1 MSRVVNIK
9 LFFINWFYYDLI
21 IQIQVMQNPI
31 SKFRESSIVFVK
43 PDFLSKNSYTLAKKV
58 QSQKVIF
65 LLQDGNNNFNFIP
78 SKPRSLVS
86 QATLFQWNFDL
97 ASCRKRAQAPTKR
110 NWTVQLPSF
119 SVIVRVIPGKVHFKR
134 ITLKEA
140 LLKSVFLPVFK

>member
-1 MSRVVNIK
+1 
-9 LFFINWFYYDLI
+9 
-21 IQIQVMQNPI
+21 MQNPI

-86 QATLFQWNFDL
+86 QATLFQ
-97 ASCRKRAQAPTKR
+97 
-110 NWTVQLPSF
+110 
-119 SVIVRVIPGKVHFKR
+119 
-134 ITLKEA
+134 
-140 LLKSVFLPVFK
+140 